1 LLNLKNLF
9 KNIIW
14 QKEIESLKISVKNI
28 EKELIEK
35 EMFKDLD

>member
-1 LLNLKNLF
+1 MLNLKNLF